1 MRAEE
6 FVEEVQKRIP
16 HLSAEQALKA
26 VEAVLETLGERLK
39 ATERRHVAA
48 QLPKE
53 LKEHILR
60 PRETTDFTLQEF
72 YTRVGARSSVR
83 FRHAVGHTQAVM
95 SVLKQAV
102 AEGELKDAFGSLPEE
117 FARLLEE

>member
-6 FVEEVQKRIP
+6 FVEEVRKRFP
-16 HLSAEQALKA
+16 HLSPEEGLKA

-53 LKEHILR
+53 LKEYILR
-60 PRETTDFTLQEF
+60 PRETTEFTLEEF

-83 FRHAVGHTQAVM
+83 YRHAVGHTEAVM
-95 SVLKQAV
+95 AVLKQAV
-102 AEGELKDAFGSLPEE
+102 AEGELKDAFASLPEE
-117 FARLLEE
+117 FAKLLEE